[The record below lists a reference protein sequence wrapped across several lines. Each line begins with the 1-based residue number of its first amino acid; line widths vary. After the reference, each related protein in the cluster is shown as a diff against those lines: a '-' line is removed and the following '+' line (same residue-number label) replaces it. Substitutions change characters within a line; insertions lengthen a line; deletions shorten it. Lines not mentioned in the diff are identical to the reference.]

1 MPGSSYMNLMM
12 RMNPQLMA
20 ATYGGMF
27 PTIPQPFPAPPQ
39 VQQGA
44 GPGTSGKSK
53 RKKKGANQVALP
65 TEADCPGTFSMLLCS
80 VIVGRTA
87 PGSVSLRR
95 PPDGFD
101 SVYGAGAHGTKNYA
115 VFDNSQAY
123 PSYLVHFDV

>member
-1 MPGSSYMNLMM
+1 MPGSSYMNHMM
-12 RMNPQLMA
+12 GMNAQWMA
-20 ATYGGMF
+20 AYGGVF
-27 PTIPQPFPAPPQ
+27 PTFPAPPQ

-53 RKKKGANQVALP
+53 RKKKGANQVTPP
-65 TEADCPGTFSMLLCS
+65 TEADCPGSFSMLLCS

-123 PSYLVHFDV
+123 PSYLVHFNI